1 MVNGKKNASDIYH
14 RKVLPDFLARFFFI
28 RTSFE
33 DRENAV
39 DDFYFYFFD
48 RKTLDIVAQGKL

>member
-1 MVNGKKNASDIYH
+1 MPLIFTIEKFCQIF
-14 RKVLPDFLARFFFI
+14 LPDFFFI

-39 DDFYFYFFD
+39 DDFFFFFFD